1 MRPLVMDFTAD
12 TNVNNIGDQFMFG
25 PAFMVSPVYRYGD
38 RSREVYFPKS
48 EGWYDFYTGK
58 YQKGGVKAEVEAPYE
73 RVPLYVR
80 AGSIVPFGEDIQY
93 TDEKPADH
101 IRLYVY
107 QGADGEF
114 ILYEDEGVNYNYEKG
129 MYAMIPMEYDDE
141 THTLTIGERK
151 GSFPGMLEE
160 RTFTVVV
167 VNEDK
172 PQAFDINAKGIEVK
186 YTGSAQTV
194 KL

>member
-1 MRPLVMDFTAD
+1 M
-12 TNVNNIGDQFMFG
+12 
-25 PAFMVSPVYRYGD
+25 
-38 RSREVYFPKS
+38 
-48 EGWYDFYTGK
+48 
-58 YQKGGVKAEVEAPYE
+58 
-73 RVPLYVR
+73 
-80 AGSIVPFGEDIQY
+80 
-93 TDEKPADH
+93 
-101 IRLYVY
+101 
-107 QGADGEF
+107 
-114 ILYEDEGVNYNYEKG
+114 NYNYEKG
-129 MYAMIPMEYDDE
+129 MYGMIPMEYDDE
-141 THTLTIGERK
+141 TRTLTIGERK